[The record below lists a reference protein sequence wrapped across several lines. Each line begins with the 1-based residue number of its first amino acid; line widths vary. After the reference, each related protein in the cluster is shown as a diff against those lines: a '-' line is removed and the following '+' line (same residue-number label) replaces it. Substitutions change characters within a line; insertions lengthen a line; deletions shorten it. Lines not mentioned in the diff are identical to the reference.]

1 MQVLLIGPYS
11 DSSHLTSADA
21 RMYMRKMFLA
31 PPVGLYR
38 IKSYLKEH
46 DVDVFDPNLDD
57 LSVLDEIVAEYDIV
71 GFSMTHATLEA
82 DLSLAHR
89 VRELNRDALLLAGGQ
104 EASFNYSQVL
114 EYSPI
119 DAVVLGEGELAV
131 ERICKGEPLG
141 SISGLIVKGDICI
154 YDTGPAKP
162 LSSELFTK
170 LALDMDYNAI
180 PYNRYW
186 RRMLELDPTRKE
198 KEVKTVRFFTS
209 NRCLNSCSFCSSS
222 QFHKYSCGS
231 HTERLQLS
239 ADTLFNQLLSLLATS
254 LEPRRIFYQDDDFL
268 SGEAGRSRCEALCH
282 KIIKGKRGGLIPKDL
297 SFMCQTR
304 ADSVYAVLLKLMAE
318 AGFEVI
324 SYGIES
330 FSQTVLDE
338 FNKNLKVSKALNTLD
353 MTYEAGI
360 KPFLNI
366 ILSSPKS
373 TVKDIQATLSQ
384 CIFEQKL
391 GAGIGVNL
399 YTFPFPGAKI
409 TEDSRELIEWEE
421 VEIPDTGIVFPKST
435 KIVPED
441 KDARLLMTMI
451 EDRLDD
457 SEDLL
462 TSDKKSNITLQ
473 AAFAASKKFN
483 QRRKV

>member
-1 MQVLLIGPYS
+1 
-11 DSSHLTSADA
+11 
-21 RMYMRKMFLA
+21 MYMRKMFLA
-31 PPVGLYR
+31 PPLGLYR
-38 IKSYLKEH
+38 IKSYLREH

-57 LSVLDEIVAEYDIV
+57 VSVLDEIVAEYNIV

-82 DLSLAHR
+82 DLGLAHR
-89 VRELNRDALLLAGGQ
+89 VRELNRDGLLLAGGQ
-104 EASFNYSQVL
+104 EASFNSEQVL
-114 EYSPI
+114 GYSPI
-119 DAVVLGEGELAV
+119 DAIVLGEGELAMV
-131 ERICKGEPLG
+131 QICAGEPLG
-141 SISGLIVKGDICI
+141 SISGLIVKGDICM
-154 YDTGPAKP
+154 YSTGPARP
-162 LSSELFTK
+162 LSSELLTK
-170 LALDMDYNAI
+170 LALDTDYNAI
-180 PYNRYW
+180 PYSSYW

-198 KEVKTVRFFTS
+198 REVKTVRFFTS

-222 QFHKYSCGS
+222 QFHKYSCGK
-231 HTERLQLS
+231 HLERLQLS
-239 ADTLFNQLLSLLATS
+239 ADTLFNQLLSLLAMS

-268 SGEAGRSRCEALCH
+268 SGEAGRKRCEALCH

-304 ADSVYAVLLKLMAE
+304 ADGVYSSLLNLMAE

-373 TVKDIQATLSQ
+373 TVKDIQRTLSQ
-384 CIFEQKL
+384 CILEQSL
-391 GAGIGVNL
+391 GSGIGVNL

-409 TEDSRELIEWEE
+409 TEDNGELIEWKE
-421 VEIPDTGIVFPKST
+421 VEIPDTGIVFPKAT

-441 KDARLLMTMI
+441 ADARELMRLI
-451 EDRLDD
+451 EEEVKD
-457 SEDLL
+457 SGDSIS
-462 TSDKKSNITLQ
+462 SDKKSNIVLQ
-473 AAFAASKKFN
+473 AAFVASKKFN